1 VKPALAL
8 VAMGILAIVLQSVV
22 TDLFPGRVGPD
33 LGFLIVVALGSRLRS
48 TSGGLLLAA
57 LLGYLADLFSGS
69 LLGLHALLRVLA
81 FGAARLAMGHL
92 NLRGVLPQAVFI
104 GFLSVANALGVA
116 ILTAFFSPDAG
127 FGLAPVGLL
136 LGHATVNAFFGP
148 IVARGCEWVLAVAGD
163 ADRGRHLLRLDRSWG
178 A

>member
-1 VKPALAL
+1 MKPALAL
-8 VAMGILAIVLQSVV
+8 LAAGTLAILLQSVV

-33 LGFLIVVALGSRLRS
+33 LGFLIVVALGSRFRS
-48 TSGGLLLAA
+48 TGGGLLLAA

-104 GFLSVANALGVA
+104 GFLTLANALGVA
-116 ILTAFFSPDAG
+116 LLTTFFSPDAG
-127 FGLAPVGLL
+127 LSLAPLGLL

-148 IVARGCEWVLAVAGD
+148 IVARGCEWVLALAGES
-163 ADRGRHLLRLDRSWG
+163 DRGRHLLRLGRSTG